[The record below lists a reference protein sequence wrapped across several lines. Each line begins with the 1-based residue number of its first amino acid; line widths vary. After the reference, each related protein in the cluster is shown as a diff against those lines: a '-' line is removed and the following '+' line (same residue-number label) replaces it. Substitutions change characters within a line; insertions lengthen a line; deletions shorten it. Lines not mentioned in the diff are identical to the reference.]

1 MHSLMQKQ
9 TQLSNRNWAHIIRT
23 SRSVKKSS
31 EIPTLTRAHIRAS
44 QEFLSFCCHKCH
56 RTFPIL
62 LCSNTLRSHLEQI
75 LTDKRFNHSKS
86 AYHNNE
92 KHFFRP
98 FLLLGFSI
106 FFFTFSLLVWHLW
119 QQKKLNRCWY
129 ARDTHAW
136 DSFPSHRLFSLLFF
150 EANTQKSSQSRILA
164 SRDSISN
171 TRKENHSLFCDFFP
185 LWGNI
190 SPYTYRGA
198 RWRCTPFSFFFHGES
213 HSHIYADTS
222 DNSASTIH

>member
-1 MHSLMQKQ
+1 MFQYITATSGIDFNRLAVQSL
-9 TQLSNRNWAHIIRT
+9 NI
-23 SRSVKKSS
+23 SVSQQRKTLFSS
-31 EIPTLTRAHIRAS
+31 FPLTGFLHLFLHLFPPCVTLVTA
-44 QEFLSFCCHKCH
+44 
-56 RTFPIL
+56 
-62 LCSNTLRSHLEQI
+62 
-75 LTDKRFNHSKS
+75 
-86 AYHNNE
+86 
-92 KHFFRP
+92 
-98 FLLLGFSI
+98 
-106 FFFTFSLLVWHLW
+106 
-119 QQKKLNRCWY
+119 KKLNRCWY

-150 EANTQKSSQSRILA
+150 ADNTQKSSQSRILA

-222 DNSASTIH
+222 DNSASTIYPQSTRTTFPTTDRTIRLFWARKLHFHQHTITMWD